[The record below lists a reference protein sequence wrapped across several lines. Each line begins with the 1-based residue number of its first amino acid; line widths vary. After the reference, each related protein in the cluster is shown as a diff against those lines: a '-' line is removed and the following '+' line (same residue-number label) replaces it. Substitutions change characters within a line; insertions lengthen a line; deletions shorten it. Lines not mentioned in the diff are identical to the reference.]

1 MVPVLQTPLHG
12 ILKLTSAPM
21 MMDNCH
27 LYIPQLFSFTW
38 HYFPFFQLYIFFLI
52 FFFPA
57 VLAHE
62 DQTCSHGL
70 DWKMFEFSSQ
80 IEFYFIIFFS
90 QEQLLVCSCSINL
103 HGYIQVNCTIPR
115 DYPSYPLIFT
125 FLILSSQFS
134 AFTHYIIY
142 NLISIFI
149 SSAFT
154 VLLYPVYLDL
164 AELFLNSIKMIQI
177 L

>member
-27 LYIPQLFSFTW
+27 LYIPQLFSFTILSAL
-38 HYFPFFQLYIFFLI
+38 YFLFN